1 VAREKVVGLGGV
13 FIRAKNAEALRK
25 WYFRHLGVDITEWG
39 GAAFPQNTGDETYWS
54 VFEEKSDY
62 MPRRQYMMLNWR
74 VLDLDKMLDQL
85 RLADV
90 RVDDKL
96 EVSEQGRFGWAYD
109 LEGNKFEL
117 WEPPKNG

>member
-1 VAREKVVGLGGV
+1 MAREKVVGVGGI

-25 WYFRHLGVDITEWG
+25 WYFRHLGVVITEWG
-39 GAAFPQNTGDETYWS
+39 GAAFAQNTGDETYWS

-96 EVSEQGRFGWAYD
+96 EESEQGRFGWAYD

-117 WEPPKNG
+117 WEPPKA

>member
-1 VAREKVVGLGGV
+1 
-13 FIRAKNAEALRK
+13 
-25 WYFRHLGVDITEWG
+25 
-39 GAAFPQNTGDETYWS
+39 
-54 VFEEKSDY
+54 

-117 WEPPKNG
+117 WEPPKI

>member
-39 GAAFPQNTGDETYWS
+39 GAAFQQTTGDETYWS

-62 MPRRQYMMLNWR
+62 MPRRQHMMLNWR
-74 VLDLDKMLDQL
+74 VLNLDKMLDQL

-96 EVSEQGRFGWAYD
+96 EESEQGRFGWAYD
-109 LEGNKFEL
+109 LEGSKFEL